1 MKILAIDTALQA
13 LSVCVLQNSPDIQR
27 QSETIQ
33 MARGQA
39 EALMPTIERVLSKAQ
54 MDVSHLDRI
63 AVTIG
68 PGSFTGI
75 RVGLAAA
82 KALGRVCQK
91 PVLGISTLAV
101 LAAPLIEKQQGDM
114 IVSAIDARH
123 DHIYMQVYTG
133 TGRSIFGPKIISLRD
148 AIRMIGSGPIQCVGN
163 GSALL
168 AHIAEMA
175 GIKAQIIEESSIPKI
190 EYVARLG
197 MLADPQHAIARPL
210 YLKAPDAK
218 VMNEPSSQMAPA

>member
-1 MKILAIDTALQA
+1 
-13 LSVCVLQNSPDIQR
+13 
-27 QSETIQ
+27 

-39 EALMPTIERVLSKAQ
+39 EALLPAIERVLAQ
-54 MDVSHLDRI
+54 AQTELSMLDRI

-101 LAAPLIEKQQGDM
+101 LAAPLIEQQQSET
-114 IVSAIDARH
+114 IVSVIDARH
-123 DHIYMQVYTG
+123 DHIYMQVYAG
-133 TGRSIFGPKIISLRD
+133 NGRSIFGPKIIALRD
-148 AIRMIGSGPIQCVGN
+148 AVRMIGNGPVQCVGN
-163 GSALL
+163 GSELL
-168 AHIAEMA
+168 ARLAHES
-175 GIKAQIIEESSIPKI
+175 GINAQIIEGSSSPRI

-197 MLADPQHAIARPL
+197 MLADPHQAIARPL

-218 VMNEPSSQMAPA
+218 SISERSSQMTPA

>member
-163 GSALL
+163 GSTLL

-190 EYVARLG
+190 EYVGRLG

>member
-1 MKILAIDTALQA
+1 
-13 LSVCVLQNSPDIQR
+13 
-27 QSETIQ
+27 

-39 EALMPTIERVLSKAQ
+39 EALLPAIERVLAQ
-54 MDVSHLDRI
+54 AQTELSMLDRI

-101 LAAPLIEKQQGDM
+101 LAAPLIEQQQSET

-123 DHIYMQVYTG
+123 DHIYMQVYAG
-133 TGRSIFGPKIISLRD
+133 NGRSIFGPKIIALRD
-148 AIRMIGSGPIQCVGN
+148 AVRMIGNGPVQCVGN
-163 GSALL
+163 GSELL
-168 AHIAEMA
+168 ARLAHES
-175 GIKAQIIEESSIPKI
+175 GINAQIIEGSSSPRI

-197 MLADPQHAIARPL
+197 MLADPHQAIARPL

-218 VMNEPSSQMAPA
+218 SISERSSQMTPA

>member
-13 LSVCVLQNSPDIQR
+13 LSVCVSQNNPDIQTH
-27 QSETIQ
+27 SETIQ
-33 MARGQA
+33 MLRGQA
-39 EALMPTIERVLSKAQ
+39 EALMPTIERMLAKAQ
-54 MDVSHLDRI
+54 MEVSDLDRI

-133 TGRSIFGPKIISLRD
+133 IICFIRIFF
-148 AIRMIGSGPIQCVGN
+148 
-163 GSALL
+163 
-168 AHIAEMA
+168 
-175 GIKAQIIEESSIPKI
+175 SS
-190 EYVARLG
+190 
-197 MLADPQHAIARPL
+197 
-210 YLKAPDAK
+210 
-218 VMNEPSSQMAPA
+218 

>member
-13 LSVCVLQNSPDIQR
+13 LSVCVSQNNPDIQTH
-27 QSETIQ
+27 SETIQ
-33 MARGQA
+33 MLRGQA

-54 MDVSHLDRI
+54 LEVSDLDRI
-63 AVTIG
+63 SVTIG

-123 DHIYMQVYTG
+123 DNIYMQVYTG
-133 TGRSIFGPKIISLRD
+133 TGRSVFGPKIISLRD

-168 AHIAEMA
+168 AQIAEMA
-175 GIKAQIIEESSIPKI
+175 GIKAHILEDSSIPNI

-197 MLADPQHAIARPL
+197 MLADPHHAIARPL
-210 YLKAPDAK
+210 YLKGPDAK
-218 VMNEPSSQMAPA
+218 LLSEQSSHMASA

>member
-13 LSVCVLQNSPDIQR
+13 LSVCVSQNNPDVQTH
-27 QSETIQ
+27 SETIQ
-33 MARGQA
+33 MLRGQA

-54 MDVSHLDRI
+54 MEVSDLDRI

-133 TGRSIFGPKIISLRD
+133 TGRSVFGPKIISLRD
-148 AIRMIGSGPIQCVGN
+148 AIRMIGSGPFN
-163 GSALL
+163 AL
-168 AHIAEMA
+168 EMVL
-175 GIKAQIIEESSIPKI
+175 PFW
-190 EYVARLG
+190 
-197 MLADPQHAIARPL
+197 
-210 YLKAPDAK
+210 LKLRK
-218 VMNEPSSQMAPA
+218 WQE

>member
-13 LSVCVLQNSPDIQR
+13 LSVCVSQNNPDIQTH
-27 QSETIQ
+27 SETIQ
-33 MARGQA
+33 MLRGQA

-54 MDVSHLDRI
+54 LEVSDLDRI
-63 AVTIG
+63 SVTIG

-123 DHIYMQVYTG
+123 DNIYMQVYTG
-133 TGRSIFGPKIISLRD
+133 TGRSVFGPKIISLRD

-168 AHIAEMA
+168 AQIAEMA
-175 GIKAQIIEESSIPKI
+175 GIKAYILEDSSIPNI

-197 MLADPQHAIARPL
+197 MLADPHHAIARPL
-210 YLKAPDAK
+210 YLKGPDAK
-218 VMNEPSSQMAPA
+218 LLSEQSSHMASA

>member
-13 LSVCVLQNSPDIQR
+13 LSVCVSQNNPDIQTH
-27 QSETIQ
+27 SETIQ
-33 MARGQA
+33 MLRGQA

-54 MDVSHLDRI
+54 LEVSDLDRI

-101 LAAPLIEKQQGDM
+101 LAAPLIEKQLGDM

-133 TGRSIFGPKIISLRD
+133 TGRSVFGPKIISLRD

-168 AHIAEMA
+168 AQIAEMA
-175 GIKAQIIEESSIPKI
+175 GIKAQIIEDSSIPKI

-197 MLADPQHAIARPL
+197 MLADPHHAIARPL

-218 VMNEPSSQMAPA
+218 LLSEQSSHMASA

>member
-13 LSVCVLQNSPDIQR
+13 LSVCVTQSDPQIQTH
-27 QSETIQ
+27 SESIE
-33 MARGQA
+33 MSRGQA
-39 EALMPTIERVLSKAQ
+39 EALLPAIERVLSISQ
-54 MDVSHLDRI
+54 TDVSTLDRI

-82 KALGRVCQK
+82 KALGRVIQK

-101 LAAPLIEKQQGDM
+101 LAAPLIEQQNSEM

-123 DHIYMQVYTG
+123 DHIYLQVYTG
-133 TGRSIFGPKIISLRD
+133 SGRSVFGPKIITLRD
-148 AIRMIGSGPIQCVGN
+148 AIRMIGSGPVKCVGN
-163 GSALL
+163 GAELL
-168 AHIAEMA
+168 AQLAIES
-175 GIKAQIIEESSIPKI
+175 GINFQISEGSLIPKI
-190 EYVARLG
+190 DYVARLG
-197 MLADPQHAIARPL
+197 LLADPQHAIARPL

-218 VMNEPSSQMAPA
+218 SISERSSQMAPV